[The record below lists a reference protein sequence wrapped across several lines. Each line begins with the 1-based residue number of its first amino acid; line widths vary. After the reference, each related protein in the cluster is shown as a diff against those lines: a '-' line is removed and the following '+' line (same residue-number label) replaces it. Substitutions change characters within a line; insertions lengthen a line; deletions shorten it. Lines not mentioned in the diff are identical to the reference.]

1 MNHFLSL
8 LLVFMLS
15 VAGFAQ
21 PSPGMSVGQADQ
33 RYIKIS
39 PELINR
45 SAGEQPLAVW
55 EPGPPAQSNGI
66 LTGTTSNSAS
76 TGYASPIGVVPMAF
90 NAVRIPI
97 RGFRADFPPQRIW
110 IRIRS
115 TDGSGTILA
124 QARAV
129 VSGALQQTSFQW
141 FRLDA
146 TVSSTDSLFLEY
158 TSNGRIDRFLLSN
171 ASTFSGS
178 VSGTITGGTIGE
190 GASWTFGTTGTLTAG
205 ANIYCQLGLLP
216 ELPSQ
221 TPVDLSLA
229 TWRYNAS
236 TDTFTGW
243 AGPIGSFTTA
253 ADTLMLPVWPNSG
266 TVPFTQSRATIR
278 AGSSTG
284 AILAQSSIIGLT
296 LEPGRPH
303 ILTYRLDRRVPAGTS
318 LWVEFTH
325 NAPSGFLMT
334 AADTFASPTARYSTS
349 AAPFGGTTWV
359 NSSTQYSPWVR
370 VIANDVSKVSPS
382 QNAGQSSI
390 LSYIDESN
398 APTFIVPR
406 QFYVVPSFGVNETSF
421 YWRQI
426 LFNPTPEAS
435 PDDSISLDYSSGGNP
450 TVTQDSGRLY
460 FTGGTASTGNT
471 ITWTARRG
479 GRVVGQRT
487 SLLNIVANTSGS
499 GVTRKVLTIG
509 DSISDMALAGDRA
522 RWMAELIRLFNG
534 DVMSI
539 TQIGVKNASK
549 TDSTATS
556 RTVRGEGRSGWTV
569 NQFATDATSPF
580 VFSSAFNFG
589 TYLSTNSI
597 TMASGDWVLFF
608 LGTNDI
614 AAAASDNEARVAAQ
628 TAIAQYRTM
637 ITSIRSAV
645 SGVRIGICTIPT
657 GSSSQDAFGT
667 SYGAGQNRDQFQRNA
682 LIWNQEIA
690 RAFDDLGSVALNQ
703 YVIYLGAAVDPVSG
717 YPTTSTAINAR
728 DSATYNKPSDAVHPD
743 PSGNWQIADAIATF
757 LKAIGSLVTP
767 LRLAW

>member
-1 MNHFLSL
+1 MNRFLSL

-45 SAGEQPLAVW
+45 SAGEQPLSVW

-115 TDGSGTILA
+115 TDGSGAILA

-129 VSGALQQTSFQW
+129 VSGAQLQTSFQW

-243 AGPIGSFTTA
+243 AGPIGTFTVA

-370 VIANDVSKVSPS
+370 IIANDVSKVSPS

-398 APTFIVPR
+398 APAFIVPR

-426 LFNPTPEAS
+426 LLNPTPDAS
-435 PDDSISLDYSSGGNP
+435 PDDALSLDYSSGGNP
-450 TVTQDSGRLY
+450 TVTQDAGRVY

-499 GVTRKVLTIG
+499 GVTRRVLTIG

-549 TDSTATS
+549 TDSTAAS

-580 VFSSAFNFG
+580 VFSSTFNFA

-597 TMASGDWVLFF
+597 TMTSSDWVIFF

-614 AAAASDNEARVAAQ
+614 ATAASDNEARVAAQ

-637 ITSIRSAV
+637 ITSIRAAV

-667 SYGAGQNRDQFQRNA
+667 SYGAGQTRDQFQRNA

-690 RAFDDLGSVALNQ
+690 RAFDDLGSVSLNQ

>member
-1 MNHFLSL
+1 MNRFLSL

-33 RYIKIS
+33 RYTKLS
-39 PELINR
+39 PELLNR
-45 SAGEQPLAVW
+45 SAGDQPLAVW
-55 EPGPPAQSNGI
+55 EPGPPASSNGV

-76 TGYASPIGVVPMAF
+76 TGFASPIGVVPMAF
-90 NAVRIPI
+90 NAVRLPI

-110 IRIRS
+110 IRIRE

-124 QARAV
+124 QARGV

-146 TVSSTDSLFLEY
+146 TVSSSSSLFLEY
-158 TSNGRIDRFLLSN
+158 TSNGRIDRFLLAN

-178 VSGTITGGTIGE
+178 VASQITGGTIQE
-190 GASWTFGTTGTLTAG
+190 GGTWTFGTTATLGTG
-205 ANIYCQLGLLP
+205 QNIYCQLGLLP

-221 TPVDLSLA
+221 APVDLSLA

-243 AGPIGSFTTA
+243 GGPIGTFTTA
-253 ADTLMLPVWPNSG
+253 ADTLMLPVWPVSG
-266 TVPFTQSRATIR
+266 TVPFTQSRATVR
-278 AGSSTG
+278 SGSSSG
-284 AILAQSSIIGLT
+284 AILAESSVIGLA

-303 ILTYRLDRRVPAGTS
+303 IITYRLDRRVPAGTS

-334 AADTFASPTARYSTS
+334 AADAFPSPTARYSTS
-349 AAPFGGTTWV
+349 AAPFGGTSWV

-370 VIANDVSKVSPS
+370 VVANDVSKISPS

-406 QFYVVPSFGVNETSF
+406 QFYVVPSWGTNELSF

-426 LFNPTPEAS
+426 VFNPTPQAS
-435 PDDSISLDYSSGGNP
+435 PDDSLSLDYSSGGNP
-450 TVTQDSGRLY
+450 TVTHDAGRVY

-487 SLLNIVANTSGS
+487 SLLNIVANTSGT
-499 GVTRKVLTIG
+499 GVTRRVLTIG

-522 RWMAELIRLFNG
+522 RWMAELVRLFDG
-534 DVMSI
+534 DVMTV

-549 TDSTATS
+549 TDSTAAS

-569 NQFATDATSPF
+569 NQFATDASSPF
-580 VFSSAFNFG
+580 VFSSAFNFA

-597 TMASGDWVLFF
+597 TMTSSDWVLFF

-614 AAAASDNEARVAAQ
+614 AGATSDNEARVAAQ

-703 YVIYLGAAVDPVSG
+703 YVIHLGAAVDPVSG
-717 YPTTSTAINAR
+717 YPTSSTAINAR
-728 DSATYNKPSDAVHPD
+728 DAATYNKPSDAVHPD
-743 PSGNWQIADAIATF
+743 PSGNWQIADVIATF
-757 LKAIGSLVTP
+757 LKAIG
-767 LRLAW
+767 